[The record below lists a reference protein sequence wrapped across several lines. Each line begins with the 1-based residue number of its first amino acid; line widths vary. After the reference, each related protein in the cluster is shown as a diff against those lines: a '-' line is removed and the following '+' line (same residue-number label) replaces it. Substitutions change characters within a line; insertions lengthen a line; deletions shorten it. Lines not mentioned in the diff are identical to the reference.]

1 MLLLPSLASCRLLSA
16 GVNLENDVAL
26 MSRDEGPHIELPSGM
41 ESNDETRLLTHTPD
55 LIRQDLLEVLPI
67 KHSRLD
73 CCGSHADPIYMS
85 EHLQGFTSVYE
96 HTD

>member
-73 CCGSHADPIYMS
+73 CGGRSSAAYRNAPKLRPSRSFHK
-85 EHLQGFTSVYE
+85 
-96 HTD
+96 